1 MANVMIT
8 GGNRGIGFEFVRR
21 FLERK
26 DTVVATY
33 RDERRAQEIIAL
45 ETRGYDDIVP
55 VQMEVKDQASI
66 DAAFDKVAERIGNL
80 DLLINNAGMGD
91 NSIDMTDP
99 YAHKEFGHL
108 KAEAL
113 LEIYH
118 VNAVAPIIITQRFI
132 ELMEWSEDPKVVYI
146 TSQLGSIG
154 RRTGSGHYSYNA
166 SKAALNMLARL
177 FSFDLADMGIK
188 SVILHPG
195 WVKTSMGGP
204 EAPTPVQES
213 VAGMLDVIDNLTV
226 EQNGKFLDWHGEEL
240 PW

>member
-1 MANVMIT
+1 MANVLIT

-21 FLERK
+21 YLERK
-26 DTVVATY
+26 DTVFATY
-33 RDERRAQEIIAL
+33 RDEKRAQEIIAL
-45 ETRGYDDIVP
+45 ETRGYDDIIP
-55 VQMEVKDQASI
+55 VQMEVKEEASI
-66 DAAFDKVAERIGNL
+66 MAAFDVVAERAGQL
-80 DLLINNAGMGD
+80 DVLINNAGMGD

-113 LEIYH
+113 MEIYH
-118 VNAVAPIIITQRFI
+118 VNAVAPIIITQKFV
-132 ELMEWSEDPKVVYI
+132 ELMEWAEDPKVAYI

-166 SKAALNMLARL
+166 SKAALNMLGRL
-177 FSFDLADMGIK
+177 FSFDLAGMGIK
-188 SVILHPG
+188 SVLLHPG

-204 EAPTPVQES
+204 DAEVS
-213 VAGMLDVIDNLTV
+213 VRDSVEGMLKVIDDLTE

>member
-21 FLERK
+21 YLERK
-26 DTVVATY
+26 DTVIATY

-45 ETRGYDDIVP
+45 ETRGYDEIIP
-55 VQMEVKDQASI
+55 VKMEVKDAASI
-66 DAAFDKVAERIGNL
+66 DACFDTVAERVGQL
-80 DLLINNAGMGD
+80 DVLINNAGMGD
-91 NSIDMTDP
+91 YSVDMTDD
-99 YAHKEFGHL
+99 YSHKEFGHL
-108 KAEAL
+108 KAESL

-118 VNAVAPIIITQRFI
+118 VNAVAPIIITQKFV
-132 ELMEWSEDPKVVYI
+132 ELMEWAEEPRVAFI

-166 SKAALNMLARL
+166 SKAALNMLGRL
-177 FSFDLADMGIK
+177 FSFDLAGMGIM
-188 SVILHPG
+188 SVLLHPG

-204 EAPTPVQES
+204 DAEISLRDSIE
-213 VAGMLDVIDNLTV
+213 GMLAVIDNLTP
-226 EQNGKFLDWHGEEL
+226 EQNGLFLDWQGQPL

>member
-1 MANVMIT
+1 MANVLIT

-21 FLERK
+21 YLERK
-26 DTVVATY
+26 DTVFATY
-33 RDERRAQEIIAL
+33 RDEKRAQEIMAL

-55 VQMEVKDQASI
+55 VRMDVKDEASI
-66 DAAFDKVAERIGNL
+66 MAAFDAVAERAGQL
-80 DLLINNAGMGD
+80 DVLINNAGMGD

-118 VNAVAPIIITQRFI
+118 VNAVAPIIITQKFV
-132 ELMEWSEDPKVVYI
+132 ELMEWAEDPRVAFI

-166 SKAALNMLARL
+166 SKAALNMLGRL
-177 FSFDLADMGIK
+177 FSFDLAGMGIK
-188 SVILHPG
+188 SVLLHPG

-204 EAPTPVQES
+204 DAEVS
-213 VAGMLDVIDNLTV
+213 VKDSVEGMLQVIDNLTE
-226 EQNGKFLDWHGEEL
+226 EQNGRFLDWHGEEL

>member
-1 MANVMIT
+1 MMVT

-21 FLERK
+21 YLERK
-26 DTVVATY
+26 DTVIATY

-45 ETRGYDDIVP
+45 ETRGYDDIIP
-55 VQMEVKDQASI
+55 VQLEVKDIASI
-66 DAAFDKVAERIGNL
+66 EACFETVAERVGQL
-80 DLLINNAGMGD
+80 DILINNAGMGD

-118 VNAVAPIIITQRFI
+118 VNAVAPIIITQRFV
-132 ELMEWSEDPKVVYI
+132 ELMEWAEEPKVVYI

-166 SKAALNMLARL
+166 SKAALNMLGRL
-177 FSFDLADMGIK
+177 FSFDLAGMGIK
-188 SVILHPG
+188 SVLLHPG
-195 WVKTSMGGP
+195 WVMTSMGGP
-204 EAPTPVQES
+204 EAPLPVKES
-213 VAGMLDVIDNLTV
+213 VEGMLQVIDKLTE
-226 EQNGKFLDWHGEEL
+226 EQNGKFLDYQGEEL
-240 PW
+240 AW

>member
-1 MANVMIT
+1 MANVLIT

-21 FLERK
+21 YLERK
-26 DTVVATY
+26 DTVFATY
-33 RDERRAQEIIAL
+33 RDEKRAQEIMAL

-55 VQMEVKDQASI
+55 VRMDVKDETSI
-66 DAAFDKVAERIGNL
+66 MAAFDAVAERAGQL
-80 DLLINNAGMGD
+80 DVLINNAGMGD

-118 VNAVAPIIITQRFI
+118 VNAVAPIIITQKFV
-132 ELMEWSEDPKVVYI
+132 ELMEWAEDPRVAFI

-166 SKAALNMLARL
+166 SKAALNMLGRL
-177 FSFDLADMGIK
+177 FSFDLAGMGIK
-188 SVILHPG
+188 SVLLHPG

-204 EAPTPVQES
+204 DAEVSAKDS
-213 VAGMLDVIDNLTV
+213 VEGMLQVIDNLTE
-226 EQNGKFLDWHGEEL
+226 EQNGRFLDWHGEEL